1 MIKTY
6 TLHNYLNL
14 LQTLKFTTISA
25 TMKGTKWGVRM
36 SKPITDKEQQVN
48 YLKERLEIFLQ
59 VLDAIDPETT
69 ELEDID
75 RLIQMMDDLED
86 KMEQFNAREN

>member
-1 MIKTY
+1 
-6 TLHNYLNL
+6 
-14 LQTLKFTTISA
+14 
-25 TMKGTKWGVRM
+25 M
-36 SKPITDKEQQVN
+36 SNPITNKEQQVT
-48 YLKERLEIFLQ
+48 YLKERLEIFLE

-86 KMEQFNAREN
+86 KMDQFQSRTKDIE

>member
-1 MIKTY
+1 
-6 TLHNYLNL
+6 
-14 LQTLKFTTISA
+14 
-25 TMKGTKWGVRM
+25 M
-36 SKPITDKEQQVN
+36 SKPITDKKQQVN
-48 YLKERLEIFLQ
+48 YLRERLEIFLE

-86 KMEQFNAREN
+86 KMEQFNVREQ

>member
-1 MIKTY
+1 
-6 TLHNYLNL
+6 
-14 LQTLKFTTISA
+14 
-25 TMKGTKWGVRM
+25 M
-36 SKPITDKEQQVN
+36 SKPITDKEQQVT
-48 YLKERLEIFLQ
+48 YLKERLEIFLE

-86 KMEQFNAREN
+86 KMEQFNAREQ

>member
-1 MIKTY
+1 
-6 TLHNYLNL
+6 
-14 LQTLKFTTISA
+14 
-25 TMKGTKWGVRM
+25 M
-36 SKPITDKEQQVN
+36 SKPITDKKQQVN
-48 YLKERLEIFLQ
+48 YLRERLEIFLE

-86 KMEQFNAREN
+86 KMEQFNAREK